1 MTLAELDIFFRG
13 VAIGGLLVVLSAFVR
28 EFRQTPAV
36 GYGIAFIASVIA
48 YLAASFPGDLGD
60 LSFLRFAAFPLAAAA
75 MPLFWMFSRA
85 WYDDDFRPG
94 WREYGVACFVVTLTI
109 LHEFVFPGFGELWS
123 DASFLICQI
132 SAFAFAGDALRR
144 VWVRRADDLVEAR
157 RRARPIFVGSIA
169 AYAFVVTI
177 ADSIYGWTPGLRPW
191 VVVNIAGIAL
201 LVVLLSY
208 ELLRVGEFGTFPR
221 RRPTTDAAPAPD
233 ADYARLAARLDQLM
247 TQERVYREDGLVIAA
262 LAQKMNVQEYRLRRL
277 INQHL
282 GYRNFNA
289 YLNGYRIEDAKRS
302 LEDPDQRQV
311 PILTIALDAGFS
323 SLGPFNRA
331 FKGACGL
338 TPSEYRRQ
346 ELRKLG
352 ELDALTQPTQ

>member
-1 MTLAELDIFFRG
+1 MTLAELDVFFRG
-13 VAIGGLLVVLSAFVR
+13 VAIGGLLVILLAFVR
-28 EFRQTPAV
+28 EFRRTPAV
-36 GYGIAFIASVIA
+36 GYGIAFIVSVIA
-48 YLAASFPGDLGD
+48 YLAALFPGDLGD
-60 LSFLRFAAFPLAAAA
+60 LAFVQIAAFPLAAAT

-94 WREYGVACFVVTLTI
+94 WREYGLACFVVTLTV
-109 LHEFVFPGFGELWS
+109 LHEFLFPGFGKLWS
-123 DASFLICQI
+123 DVSFLICQV
-132 SAFAFAGDALRR
+132 SAFGFAIDALWR
-144 VWVRRADDLVEAR
+144 VWSRRADDLVEAR
-157 RRARPIFVGSIA
+157 RRARPIFVGSVA

-177 ADSIYGWTPGLRPW
+177 ADSLYGWTPGLRPW
-191 VVVNIAGIAL
+191 VVVNMAGIAL

-208 ELLRVGEFGTFPR
+208 ALLRVGEFGAVSR
-221 RRPTTDAAPAPD
+221 RRLATDAAPPPD
-233 ADYARLAARLDQLM
+233 SDYARLATRLDQLM
-247 TQERVYREDGLVIAA
+247 TRERVYREDGLVIAA

-289 YLNGYRIEDAKRS
+289 YLNGYRIEDAKRA
-302 LEDPDQRQV
+302 LADPNQRQV

-331 FKGACGL
+331 FKVACGI

-352 ELDALTQPTQ
+352 ELDALTQPTH